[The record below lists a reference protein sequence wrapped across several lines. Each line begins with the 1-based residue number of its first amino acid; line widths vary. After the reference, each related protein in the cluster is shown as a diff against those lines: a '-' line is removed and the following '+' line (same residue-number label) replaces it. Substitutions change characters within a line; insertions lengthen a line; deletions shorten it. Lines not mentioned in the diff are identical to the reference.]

1 MVKSLALDK
10 KEVWHDVLESVKVS
24 VSAPIFATWISQ
36 TELASLKKVGDNR
49 YLADIS
55 CNSIFV
61 KSQIQD
67 RYFGLVQDAL
77 IKTVGAPCDINLSI
91 GSVVP
96 LPKVNNV
103 VSPLFEAD
111 DDKNEE
117 LVNNLIKSNIR
128 LGFTFENFAVSG
140 SNQMA
145 HAASMAV
152 AEKPG
157 ITYNPLFIWG
167 GVGVGKTHLMQAVGL
182 KMIKANLNS
191 KVLLCSA
198 EEFTNEVVQGI
209 RNKTTQAVRDKYR
222 KLQGLFVDDI
232 QFISGKEGVQEEFFH
247 TFNAVAGAGGQ
258 VILTSDKPP
267 HEIKNIEARLRSR
280 FEAGLTVDVGEP
292 DFELRCA
299 IVQIKAKEKGT
310 ELDMETVSLIAANI
324 EGARQIQGFLTRL
337 FSESKVKNLPIDES
351 LIKSLLGK
359 TGDKE
364 IKKMEI
370 NPEKVVDAVSNHFSI
385 SKKALTS
392 HGRARIIAR
401 PRQILM
407 YLLRTELGLPLQEV
421 GRIIGGRDHSTVLH
435 AVDTISALASRDAKI
450 RGDISGIKNA
460 L

>member
-1 MVKSLALDK
+1 MKLDK

-36 TELASLKKVGDNR
+36 TELSSLKKVGDNR
-49 YLADIS
+49 YMADIS

-67 RYFGLVQDAL
+67 RYFGLIQDAL

-91 GSVVP
+91 GSVAP
-96 LPKVNNV
+96 TPKVNI
-103 VSPLFEAD
+103 VSPLFQAD

-117 LVNNLIKSNIR
+117 LVNNLIRSNIR

-152 AEKPG
+152 ADHPG

-222 KLQGLFVDDI
+222 KLQDLFVDDI

-310 ELDMETVSLIAANI
+310 ELDIEIVTLIAANI

-337 FSESKVKNLPIDES
+337 FSESKIKNLPIDES

-359 TGDKE
+359 GTDKE
-364 IKKMEI
+364 IKKLDAT
-370 NPEKVVDAVSNHFSI
+370 NPEKVVDAVSNHFAI

-392 HGRARIIAR
+392 HGRARVIAR

-407 YLLRTELGLPLQEV
+407 YLLRTELGFPLPKLH
-421 GRIIGGRDHSTVLH
+421 RITEDHH
-435 AVDTISALASRDAKI
+435 P
-450 RGDISGIKNA
+450 
-460 L
+460 